1 MKKRDLLERCKELLE
16 RMDRLAEENKELVN
30 DISEYKKEIV
40 RLNAQLCVKEENDDI
55 EENLQ
60 VISIDAE
67 DNSYNSD
74 DFLYAS
80 KTIGEIV
87 VLAAKYSND
96 LTVNGNTK
104 NRELVNLILGQ
115 TEVQKSKILDIYLS
129 SDSIDV
135 KKVKIDECLEES
147 KEYFE
152 CIVTQQAEIEN
163 ENL

>member
-1 MKKRDLLERCKELLE
+1 MQ
-16 RMDRLAEENKELVN
+16 A
-30 DISEYKKEIV
+30 
-40 RLNAQLCVKEENDDI
+40 
-55 EENLQ
+55 
-60 VISIDAE
+60 ISIDAE

-152 CIVTQQAEIEN
+152 CILTQQAEIEN